1 MAFAADEPG
10 VPGEL
15 GKSPSGQATLRG
27 IGAIRS
33 VAEHEVNDDEE
44 FLYLFF
50 PDSDAARQAGLA
62 SLRRLDTRLAK
73 SSAPVNAATL
83 ASQVASI
90 GSPRPPHS

>member
-15 GKSPSGQATLRG
+15 GQSPSGQATWRA

-44 FLYLFF
+44 LLYLSF
-50 PDSDAARQAGLA
+50 PDNDAARQAGLA
-62 SLRRLDTRLAK
+62 SLRRLDTRLG
-73 SSAPVNAATL
+73 
-83 ASQVASI
+83 QVKRTCERRHHRLPGGLHRIA
-90 GSPRPPHS
+90 